1 MVDKMTIQN
10 DIRELI
16 ESEFSIDLSQV
27 ANNEDLLSSGVIDSQ
42 NFLEFMLIIEEK
54 YRCKINPMETN
65 LAELVT
71 ISGITAH
78 VINSK

>member
-1 MVDKMTIQN
+1 MTIQN